1 MWDAHLKSKHLL
13 SMNDFCGIIRQCSV
27 IVVAAYCLFCIGN
40 VEASLSIRFEQFHD
54 VYVLHE
60 HMKSHLREAVY
71 PLDCPHPLCGD
82 NFDTEELFWKHAIS
96 VHGTPPFA
104 TPKTTGKR
112 KSPSDDGEDGGV
124 QVGDSGQDLP
134 QLGRAAMR
142 RG

>member
-1 MWDAHLKSKHLL
+1 
-13 SMNDFCGIIRQCSV
+13 
-27 IVVAAYCLFCIGN
+27 
-40 VEASLSIRFEQFHD
+40 VEASLSIRFKQFHD
-54 VYVLHE
+54 VYVFHE

-96 VHGTPPFA
+96 VHKTPPFA

-134 QLGRAAMR
+134 QLGRAAMQ